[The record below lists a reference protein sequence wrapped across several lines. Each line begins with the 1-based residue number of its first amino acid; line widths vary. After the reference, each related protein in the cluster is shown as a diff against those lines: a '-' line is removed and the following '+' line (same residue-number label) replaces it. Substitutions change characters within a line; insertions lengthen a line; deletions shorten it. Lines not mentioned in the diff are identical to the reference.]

1 MPSRLSAERVVACFN
16 QVISEWL
23 EGGVDSSPGM
33 DFVHEV
39 VAGIRL
45 APVGM
50 V

>member
-1 MPSRLSAERVVACFN
+1 N

-23 EGGVDSSPGM
+23 VGGVDSSPGM